1 MTPEQL
7 VDLIQLAL
15 ASDRRDLAV
24 ALAGGVTA
32 PSPSTHEAELSPA
45 AARQRRRR
53 ERLRHAE
60 SVTEGVTESVTYGA
74 TESVTTEVFPL
85 TTTVTGPVTGSVTR
99 SVTAPVTEEGER
111 GRGDYRGVVG
121 EGEIRVLADSGSTGS
136 MLPMVPT
143 GSSGH
148 MLTRPAAVEAVK
160 GKLVHMADARERR
173 ESKHRA
179 EAELVFRYWQAKL
192 GHTKAMF
199 SRDREAKLVA
209 RLREGSTPDELC
221 YAVDGIAKSPWHMGE
236 NPGAQRYDGIELL
249 FRNRANVEKFASS
262 QRGFRD
268 GKPHP
273 FVAEATEA
281 VQAAVQ
287 QAAAATIG
295 VSGGV
300 AYA

>member
-7 VDLIQLAL
+7 VDLIALAL

-24 ALAGGVTA
+24 ALAGGAA
-32 PSPSTHEAELSPA
+32 PSQSAHEAEVSPA
-45 AARQRRRR
+45 AIRQRRRR
-53 ERLRHAE
+53 ERLRHADSVTDSVTCHATE
-60 SVTEGVTESVTYGA
+60 SVTEGVTSEGFPLEHSV
-74 TESVTTEVFPL
+74 TESVTHGVTL
-85 TTTVTGPVTGSVTR
+85 TVTQ
-99 SVTAPVTEEGER
+99 EGER

-121 EGEIRVLADSGSTGS
+121 EGEIRVLAHSGTTGS
-136 MLPMVPT
+136 MLPMVPKST
-143 GSSGH
+143 A
-148 MLTRPAAVEAVK
+148 LTRPAAVEAVK

-199 SRDREAKLVA
+199 SRDREAKIVA
-209 RLREGSTPDELC
+209 RLREGASPDELC

-236 NPGAQRYDGIELL
+236 NPGAQRYDGIDLL

-268 GKPHP
+268 GVPHP
-273 FVAEATEA
+273 FVREATEA
-281 VQAAVQ
+281 VELAVQ
-287 QAAAATIG
+287 QAAGATIG